1 MMDQAAQFLR
11 IVRSEVLESIYLLA
25 KRDCKIHLQAQ
36 GSRGSRRNRI
46 LYLIKP
52 CPRINSGFQ
61 FRRCFEKDQWT
72 LLKNKGERKMTAKNG
87 NRLQHHLTA
96 VKEGKRCFENAF
108 ESIARMIL
116 ESEIEKVVVN
126 GRTTYDFTIFRTG
139 KKHIIGIYDEINSF
153 VSFVKDAAEGGSSK
167 EMAFVLVGEPGNGKT
182 FFVEFLCSMYRSF
195 LANEKNRKYTFRFTN
210 MDRLGSYGKI
220 STIESQTYED
230 PMILAMNLF
239 ENPDDNKTFLAKQ
252 IGFSDKEIE
261 QLYDNYRPLG
271 ACSGYMW
278 NDIIN
283 LADGNID
290 EMLKHIEIIPVPMTE
305 SLGTI
310 TGKYPAK
317 DKITSSAVDLL
328 GEESIQRLLHITDTN
343 NPYRFDL
350 RRGALARVAGGGIH
364 FSDEVF
370 KNKKDLVQ
378 VYLGVIQNRVI
389 EIDGYKWPIDT
400 LIVATSNN
408 SEFNR
413 FLSEKEEA
421 PIVDRCRIC
430 YVSHNTN
437 YKLQENLTSYAIG
450 NEAKTTLD
458 RKDLHRDPN
467 LNYATSVAV
476 VLTRLPRS
484 EKLTAIETM
493 KLSAG
498 EVAGEKSIKTLA
510 EVIDT
515 LNQDPD
521 ITKRFG
527 QKGLGQRNLG
537 RAIQLL
543 IESSETNEGRCMFAY
558 DIYKTLERV
567 VLDYVTEV
575 NDRAKY
581 LEDLKTAKG
590 MYRER
595 IMTEMFNAY
604 MDEPFAIRK
613 DVMNYVNMIIG
624 IDAENLGPDKMWKY
638 KDPQTGELK
647 ALKVDERYIKGVEE
661 RLGLKTEEQRETFRT
676 SIRKIYGQKI
686 SVDPNYDFMDNLE
699 LVKAV
704 TDVRLKSDIAGA
716 GSLIG
721 ALANRTNEENQKLYD
736 RMIDTMLNKLNY
748 CKTCAQ
754 KTIEYF
760 CTQEDEN

>member
-1 MMDQAAQFLR
+1 MQEAFIADHHRLQG
-11 IVRSEVLESIYLLA
+11 EV
-25 KRDCKIHLQAQ
+25 
-36 GSRGSRRNRI
+36 
-46 LYLIKP
+46 
-52 CPRINSGFQ
+52 
-61 FRRCFEKDQWT
+61 
-72 LLKNKGERKMTAKNG
+72 KMANNG
-87 NRLQHHLTA
+87 NQTLHNHLVA

-108 ESIARMIL
+108 QGVSRMIL
-116 ESEIEKVVVN
+116 ESDIEKITVK
-126 GRTTYDFTIFRTG
+126 GKTTYTFQIFNTG
-139 KKHIIGIYDEINSF
+139 AKHIIGMYDEINSF
-153 VSFVKDAAEGGSSK
+153 VSFVKDAAENGSSK

-182 FFVEFLCSMYRSF
+182 FFVDYLCSKYRQF
-195 LANEKNRKYTFRFTN
+195 LSKDKNRKYTFRFN
-210 MDRLGSYGKI
+210 NLDQLNGYGKI
-220 STIESQTYED
+220 ASVESQTFED
-230 PMILAMNLF
+230 PMILAMNIF
-239 ENPDDNKTFLAKQ
+239 DDLQESKNYLAEK
-252 IGFSDKEIE
+252 IGFTDQEIE
-261 QLYDNYRPLG
+261 VLYENYRPLG
-271 ACSGYMW
+271 ACSGYIW
-278 NDIIN
+278 NSIRNYAGGNTEKMLDLIDITQ
-283 LADGNID
+283 
-290 EMLKHIEIIPVPMTE
+290 VPLTE
-305 SLGTI
+305 SLGTV

-317 DKITSSAVDLL
+317 DKITSSAVDLH

-364 FSDEVF
+364 FSDEIF

-378 VYLGVIQNRVI
+378 VYLGVIQNRNI
-389 EIDGYKWPIDT
+389 EIDGFKWPIDT
-400 LIVATSNN
+400 LIIATSNN

-413 FLSEKEEA
+413 FLAEKEEA

-430 YVSHNTN
+430 YVSHNTD
-437 YKLQENLTSYAIG
+437 YKLQEDLTSYAIG
-450 NEAKTTLD
+450 SDTKTTLN
-458 RKDLHRDPN
+458 KESLHKDPN
-467 LNYATSVAV
+467 LNYSASVAV
-476 VLTRLPRS
+476 VLSRLPNS

-493 KLSAG
+493 KLAAG
-498 EVAGEKSIKTLA
+498 EVAGEKSIKTLS

-515 LNQDPD
+515 LNHDPD

-537 RAIQLL
+537 RAVQLL

-558 DIYKTLERV
+558 DIFKTLERV
-567 VLDYVTEV
+567 ILDYVTDA
-575 NDRAKY
+575 NDRVKF

-595 IMTEMFNAY
+595 VMTEMFNAY
-604 MDEPFAIRK
+604 MDEPLAIRK

-638 KDPQTGELK
+638 KDPQSGELQ
-647 ALKVDERYIKGVEE
+647 AMRIDERYIKSIEE
-661 RLGLKTEEQRETFRT
+661 RLGLKTQEKRETFRT

-686 SVDPNYDFMDNLE
+686 SVDSNYDFMDNLE
-699 LVKAV
+699 LIKAV

-736 RMIDTMLNKLNY
+736 RMIDTMLTKLNY

-760 CTQEDEN
+760 CTQEDGQ

>member
-1 MMDQAAQFLR
+1 MPKK
-11 IVRSEVLESIYLLA
+11 SIAL
-25 KRDCKIHLQAQ
+25 HQ
-36 GSRGSRRNRI
+36 
-46 LYLIKP
+46 
-52 CPRINSGFQ
+52 
-61 FRRCFEKDQWT
+61 
-72 LLKNKGERKMTAKNG
+72 
-87 NRLQHHLTA
+87 HLTA
-96 VKEGKRCFENAF
+96 VKDGKLRFENAF
-108 ESIARMIL
+108 QGVSRMIL
-116 ESEIEKVVVN
+116 ENEIEKVVVN
-126 GRTTYDFTIFRTG
+126 GKTTYDFKIFRNG
-139 KKHIIGIYDEINSF
+139 SKHIIGMYNEINSF
-153 VSFVKDAAEGGSSK
+153 VSYVKDAAENGSSK

-182 FFVEFLCSMYRSF
+182 FFVEFLAAKYRSF
-195 LANEKNRKYTFRFTN
+195 LAQEKNRKFTFKFLNLDKTGN
-210 MDRLGSYGKI
+210 YGKI
-220 STIESQTYED
+220 STVESQTYED

-239 ENPDDNKTFLAKQ
+239 DDSDENKKFLAKQ
-252 IGFSDKEIE
+252 IGFSDKDIE
-261 QLYDNYRPLG
+261 KLYENYRPLG
-271 ACSGYMW
+271 ACSGYIW
-278 NDIIN
+278 NDIRN
-283 LADGNID
+283 YCDGNID
-290 EMLKHIEIIPVPMTE
+290 EMLKFVEITPVPLTE
-305 SLGTI
+305 SLGTV

-364 FSDEVF
+364 FSDEIY

-378 VYLGVIQNRVI
+378 VYLGVIQNRNI
-389 EIDGYKWPIDT
+389 EIDGFKWPIDT

-408 SEFNR
+408 SEFHR

-437 YKLQENLTSYAIG
+437 YKLQKQLTGYAIG
-450 NEAKTTLD
+450 SETRTTLT
-458 RKDLHRDPN
+458 REDLHQDPN
-467 LNYATSVAV
+467 LNYAASVAS
-476 VLTRLPRS
+476 VLSRLPRS
-484 EKLTAIETM
+484 EKLTPVETM
-493 KLSAG
+493 KLAAG

-515 LNQDPD
+515 LNQDPE
-521 ITKRFG
+521 IINRFG

-537 RAIQLL
+537 RAIQLM
-543 IESSETNEGRCMFAY
+543 IESSETNEGQCMFAY
-558 DIYKTLERV
+558 DIFKALERII
-567 VLDYVTEV
+567 LDYVTEA

-581 LEDLKTAKG
+581 LEDLKTGKG
-590 MYRER
+590 LYRER

-604 MDEPFAIRK
+604 MDEPYAIRK

-638 KDPQTGELK
+638 KDPQNGELK
-647 ALKVDERYIKGVEE
+647 ALKIDERYINSVEE
-661 RLGLKTEEQRETFRT
+661 RLGLKTEEQRESFRT

-686 SVDPNYDFMDNLE
+686 SVDPDYDFMDNLE

-736 RMIDTMLNKLNY
+736 RMIETMLNKLGY
-748 CKTCAQ
+748 CRTCAQ

-760 CTQEDEN
+760 CTQEDEK

>member
-1 MMDQAAQFLR
+1 MGTKN
-11 IVRSEVLESIYLLA
+11 I
-25 KRDCKIHLQAQ
+25 
-36 GSRGSRRNRI
+36 G
-46 LYLIKP
+46 
-52 CPRINSGFQ
+52 
-61 FRRCFEKDQWT
+61 T
-72 LLKNKGERKMTAKNG
+72 LL
-87 NRLQHHLTA
+87 QHLTE
-96 VKEGKRCFENAF
+96 VKEGKRRFENAF
-108 ESIARMIL
+108 EAVSRMIF
-116 ESEIEKVVVN
+116 EGGIEKVTVN
-126 GRTTYDFTIFRTG
+126 SRTTYDFNIFRSG
-139 KKHIIGIYDEINSF
+139 KKHPVGLYDEINSF

-182 FFVEFLCSMYRSF
+182 FFVEYLCSKYRQFISREGNRRYSF
-195 LANEKNRKYTFRFTN
+195 RLKG

-220 STIESQTYED
+220 SVIESQTYED
-230 PMILAMNLF
+230 PMVLAMNICPDL
-239 ENPDDNKTFLAKQ
+239 DDNKRFIAEQ
-252 IGFSDKEIE
+252 AGFSDREIE
-261 QLYDNYRPLG
+261 TLFDSYRPLG

-278 NDIIN
+278 DDIRN
-283 LADGNID
+283 YADGKMD
-290 EMLKHIEIIPVPMTE
+290 EMLKFVEIIPVPLTE
-305 SLGTI
+305 SLGTV

-364 FSDEVF
+364 FVDEIY

-389 EIDGYKWPIDT
+389 EMDGYKWPIDT

-413 FLSEKEEA
+413 FLAEKEEA
-421 PIVDRCRIC
+421 PIIDRCRIC
-430 YVSHNTN
+430 YVSHNTH
-437 YKLQENLTSYAIG
+437 YRMQEELTAYAMG
-450 NEAKTTLD
+450 GETKTTLT
-458 RKDLHRDPN
+458 REDLHIDPN
-467 LNYATSVAV
+467 LNYAISVAV

-484 EKLTAIETM
+484 EKLTPVETL
-493 KLSAG
+493 KLAAG
-498 EVAGEKSIKTLA
+498 EVAGEKSVKTLA

-527 QKGLGQRNLG
+527 QKGVGQRNLG
-537 RAIQLL
+537 RTMQVLA
-543 IESSETNEGRCMFAY
+543 ESSETNEGRCMVAHDVFRA
-558 DIYKTLERV
+558 LERV
-567 VLDYVTEV
+567 ILDYVTEAT
-575 NDRAKY
+575 DRAKY
-581 LEDLKTAKG
+581 LDDLKIAKG
-590 MYRER
+590 LYRER

-604 MDEPFAIRK
+604 MDEPHAIRR

-624 IDAENLGPDKMWKY
+624 IDAENLGPGKLWKY
-638 KDPQTGELK
+638 KDPQSGQLK
-647 ALKVDERYIKGVEE
+647 ALKIDERYIRNIEE
-661 RLGLKTEEQRETFRT
+661 RLGLKTEEQRESFRT

-686 SVDPNYDFMDNLE
+686 SVEPSYDFMDNLE

-736 RMIDTMLNKLNY
+736 RMIDTMLKKLGY
-748 CKTCAQ
+748 CRTCAQ

-760 CTQEDEN
+760 CTQEDEA

>member
-1 MMDQAAQFLR
+1 MPKK
-11 IVRSEVLESIYLLA
+11 SITLHQHLA
-25 KRDCKIHLQAQ
+25 
-36 GSRGSRRNRI
+36 
-46 LYLIKP
+46 
-52 CPRINSGFQ
+52 
-61 FRRCFEKDQWT
+61 
-72 LLKNKGERKMTAKNG
+72 
-87 NRLQHHLTA
+87 A
-96 VKEGKRCFENAF
+96 VKDGKLRFENAF
-108 ESIARMIL
+108 QGVSRMIL

-126 GRTTYDFTIFRTG
+126 GKTTYDFKIFRNG
-139 KKHIIGIYDEINSF
+139 SKHIIGMYEEINSL
-153 VSFVKDAAEGGSSK
+153 VSYVKDAAEGGSSQ

-182 FFVEFLCSMYRSF
+182 FLVEFLASRYRNF
-195 LANEKNRKYTFRFTN
+195 LSIENNRKYTFKFLN
-210 MDRLGSYGKI
+210 LDKVGNYGKI
-220 STIESQTYED
+220 TAIESQTYED
-230 PMILAMNLF
+230 PMLLAMNLF
-239 ENPDDNKTFLAKQ
+239 DDSDKNKEYLAKQ
-252 IGFSDKEIE
+252 IGFSDTDIE
-261 QLYDNYRPLG
+261 KLYEDYRPLG
-271 ACSGYMW
+271 ACSGYIW
-278 NDIIN
+278 NDI
-283 LADGNID
+283 LAHCAGNID
-290 EMLKHIEIIPVPMTE
+290 ETLKFVEITPVPLTE
-305 SLGTI
+305 SLGTL

-364 FSDEVF
+364 FSDEIF

-378 VYLGVIQNRVI
+378 VYLGVIQNRSI
-389 EIDGYKWPIDT
+389 EIDGFKWPIDT

-408 SEFNR
+408 SEFHR

-437 YKLQENLTSYAIG
+437 YKLQKQLTNYAIG
-450 NEAKTTLD
+450 SETRTTLTHE
-458 RKDLHRDPN
+458 DLHQDPN
-467 LNYATSVAV
+467 MNYASSVAA
-476 VLTRLPRS
+476 VLSRLPRS
-484 EKLTAIETM
+484 EKLTPVETM
-493 KLSAG
+493 KLAAG

-521 ITKRFG
+521 IINRFG

-558 DIYKTLERV
+558 DIFKALERI
-567 VLDYVTEV
+567 VLDYVTEA

-581 LEDLKTAKG
+581 LEDLKTGKG
-590 MYRER
+590 LYRER

-604 MDEPFAIRK
+604 MDEPYAIRK

-624 IDAENLGPDKMWKY
+624 IDAENLGADKMWKY
-638 KDPQTGELK
+638 KDPQNSELK
-647 ALKVDERYIKGVEE
+647 ALKIDERYINSVEE
-661 RLGLKTEEQRETFRT
+661 RLGLKTEEQRESFRT

-686 SVDPNYDFMDNLE
+686 SVDPDYDFMDNLE

-736 RMIDTMLNKLNY
+736 RMIETMLKKLGY
-748 CKTCAQ
+748 CRTCAQ

-760 CTQEDEN
+760 CTQEDEK

>member
-1 MMDQAAQFLR
+1 MAQRQKHTFHDH
-11 IVRSEVLESIYLLA
+11 LA
-25 KRDCKIHLQAQ
+25 
-36 GSRGSRRNRI
+36 
-46 LYLIKP
+46 
-52 CPRINSGFQ
+52 
-61 FRRCFEKDQWT
+61 
-72 LLKNKGERKMTAKNG
+72 
-87 NRLQHHLTA
+87 A
-96 VKEGKRCFENAF
+96 VKAGKRRFENAF
-108 ESIARMIL
+108 QGVSRMIL
-116 ESEIEKVVVN
+116 ENEFEKVMVQ
-126 GRTTYDFTIFRTG
+126 GKTTYNFKLFNTG
-139 KKHIIGIYDEINSF
+139 GKHIIGMYDEINSF

-167 EMAFVLVGEPGNGKT
+167 EMAYVLVGEPGNGKT
-182 FFVEFLCSMYRSF
+182 FFVEFLCSKYRHYLSQ
-195 LANEKNRKYTFRFTN
+195 EKNKKHTFKFIN
-210 MDRLGSYGKI
+210 MDKLKSYGKI
-220 STIESQTYED
+220 TSIESQTYED
-230 PMILAMNLF
+230 PMILALNLF
-239 ENPDDNKTFLAKQ
+239 EGMDDNKTFLSKE
-252 IGFSDKEIE
+252 IGFSDDEIE
-261 QLYDNYRPLG
+261 GFYENYRPLG
-271 ACSGYMW
+271 ACSEYIW
-278 NDIIN
+278 NDIRTFT
-283 LADGNID
+283 DSTMED
-290 EMLKHIEIIPVPMTE
+290 MLKFIEIVPVPLSE

-364 FSDEVF
+364 FCDEIF

-378 VYLGVIQNRVI
+378 VYLGVIQNRNI

-413 FLSEKEEA
+413 FLAEKEEA
-421 PIVDRCRIC
+421 PIVDRCRVC

-437 YKLQENLTSYAIG
+437 YKLQGDLTSYAIG
-450 NEAKTTLD
+450 SDVKTTFS
-458 RKDLHRDPN
+458 KKPLHKDPN
-467 LNYATSVAV
+467 LNYAASVAA

-484 EKLTAIETM
+484 EKLTPIETM
-493 KLSAG
+493 KLAAG

-515 LNQDPD
+515 LNQEPD

-537 RAIQLL
+537 RAIQLM
-543 IESSETNEGRCMFAY
+543 IESSETNEGKCMFAY
-558 DIYKTLERV
+558 DIYRALERV
-567 VLDYVTEV
+567 VLDYVADA
-575 NDRAKY
+575 NDRTKF
-581 LEDLKTAKG
+581 LDDLKTAKG

-595 IMTEMFNAY
+595 VMTEMFNAY

-638 KDPQTGELK
+638 KDPQTGELQ
-647 ALKVDERYIKGVEE
+647 AMRIDERYIKSIEE

-686 SVDPNYDFMDNLE
+686 AVDPNYDFMDNLE

-736 RMIDTMLNKLNY
+736 RMILTMLEKLNY